1 MKVQDQ
7 LQINPNTQS
16 CQTSVSG
23 SVTPKVVVME
33 FGEPRIKNVI
43 DVNYESRQVQL
54 QTEGHFGSYWT
65 PFNRCMS
72 QIEIDWFY
80 IQEASAEINRLQIKR
95 TILESRSITDR

>member
-1 MKVQDQ
+1 MIQENNKIQDNSQ
-7 LQINPNTQS
+7 SLQMA
-16 CQTSVSG
+16 VSG
-23 SVTPKVVVME
+23 SVTQKVVVIE

-43 DVNYESRQVQL
+43 DVNYEKREIQL

-65 PFNRCMS
+65 SFDRCMS
-72 QIEIDWFY
+72 QIQIDWHY